1 MSGRRRTAGAWWG
14 LLGASALVAVATV
27 VATVAAVWSV
37 QADGQPGSMTQ
48 AWALWVSVATAAA
61 TGVAATLVAG
71 LRRWG
76 ALAPPA
82 FAVLLAS
89 FAAGAVDVD
98 WRLGMITAMAVGT
111 AGALFGVRL
120 ADVLQAPESL
130 QADRRVRLSTILSG
144 LACVVAVLSVLALPV
159 MVVVDTA
166 AEWTAT
172 GLLVVVVTT
181 ATIAGVAL
189 WRPTLPVWVWL
200 ALVGV
205 GAGVVWLGLP
215 EVGEFAAL
223 VVPVVA
229 LAVLGFTYPFV
240 AGWTI
245 GVLGVLLWP
254 PLMVAG
260 ALYLAAY
267 GALTSQGRT
276 STVDSRPAPTP
287 PPP

>member
-1 MSGRRRTAGAWWG
+1 
-14 LLGASALVAVATV
+14 
-27 VATVAAVWSV
+27 
-37 QADGQPGSMTQ
+37 
-48 AWALWVSVATAAA
+48 VATAAA
-61 TGVAATLVAG
+61 TGVAATLIAA

-89 FAAGAVDVD
+89 LAVGAVDVD
-98 WRLGMITAMAVGT
+98 WRLGMITAVAVGT

-130 QADRRVRLSTILSG
+130 QADQLAHVSNVATG
-144 LACVVAVLSVLALPV
+144 LACVVAVLSVLVLPV

-172 GLLVVVVTT
+172 GLLVVIVTT
-181 ATIAGVAL
+181 ATIGGVAL

-205 GAGVVWLGLP
+205 GAGVVWLSLP

-229 LAVLGFTYPFV
+229 LAALGFTYPFV

-245 GVLGVLLWP
+245 GVLGLLLWP

-260 ALYLAAY
+260 ALYLVAY

-276 STVDSRPAPTP
+276 STTDSRPTMTGSP
-287 PPP
+287 P